1 MTERSEPKRRR
12 IEPRPMGGHGGWSG
26 YGGYGDGQIKEKFRE
41 DDSRSQGEAM
51 VLGRQDDTKLK
62 FPRCAKVWA
71 KA

>member
-1 MTERSEPKRRR
+1 
-12 IEPRPMGGHGGWSG
+12 MGGHGGWSG